1 MATSKKIKNMWRGK
15 FVFGGSSR
23 VLYAHAYTKKQAFMI
38 MCRRI
43 SVEDNL
49 PFFQVYNY
57 FNHENSNVS
66 LEIEYKELP

>member
-1 MATSKKIKNMWRGK
+1 MATSKKIKHLWRGK

-23 VLYAHAYTKKQAFMI
+23 ALYAHAYTKKQAFMI

-43 SVEDNL
+43 SMEDNL

-57 FNHENSNVS
+57 FNADNSNIS
-66 LEIEYKELP
+66 IEMEFTEQ